1 MTLYC
6 DKYTVTFRLIVS
18 FQEDVVTLTGQ
29 PEVSNTPDPSSR
41 PETNGGAR
49 TDSGTAAV
57 QKLAPL
63 NVTHRPAAITAE
75 REKGDN
81 ENSRAIQP
89 GDPYSS
95 LPCSENAVAA
105 TASSSTTGIATGQRN
120 DEDVFPSNETAK
132 PAGAIQR
139 QHGGKDGETQ
149 RQAGHEDS
157 GPPSASTGTPSDAA
171 LGSSSSSPQR
181 RAGHEDSSALSGAL
195 LGSSSSPPGGAA
207 PPGGAEGEA
216 GASSQS
222 SQPGPDADDTQD
234 LSQRSNPPARPKR
247 SRRVAAKKWN
257 TAGDL
262 EQAEVQPNRFV
273 FLSVP
278 SCGFW
283 QNALWFTFRS
293 SLINR
298 LSLCCAGD
306 LMMMMW
312 GLTYVLRCQAD
323 ILLIRV

>member
-1 MTLYC
+1 MILYC
-6 DKYTVTFRLIVS
+6 DKHTITFRLIVS

-29 PEVSNTPDPSSR
+29 PEVSDTPDASSR

-49 TDSGTAAV
+49 TDSGSAAV
-57 QKLAPL
+57 EKLAPL
-63 NVTHRPAAITAE
+63 NVTHRPAASTAE

-89 GDPYSS
+89 GDPCSA
-95 LPCSENAVAA
+95 LPCSEDAVAA
-105 TASSSTTGIATGQRN
+105 TVSSSSTTGIATGQGN

-132 PAGAIQR
+132 PAGATQR

-157 GPPSASTGTPSDAA
+157 GPPSASTGTHSDAA
-171 LGSSSSSPQR
+171 MGSSSSPQR
-181 RAGHEDSSALSGAL
+181 RAGHEDSSAPSGAQ

-222 SQPGPDADDTQD
+222 SQPDGDDTQD
-234 LSQRSNPPARPKR
+234 LSPRSNPPAKR

-257 TAGDL
+257 TAGDFD
-262 EQAEVQPNRFV
+262 QAEVQPNRFV
-273 FLSVP
+273 FLSVL

-283 QNALWFTFRS
+283 QNAL
-293 SLINR
+293 
-298 LSLCCAGD
+298 
-306 LMMMMW
+306 
-312 GLTYVLRCQAD
+312 
-323 ILLIRV
+323 

>member
-1 MTLYC
+1 M
-6 DKYTVTFRLIVS
+6 
-18 FQEDVVTLTGQ
+18 TLTGQ
-29 PEVSNTPDPSSR
+29 PEVSDTPDPSSR
-41 PETNGGAR
+41 PETTGGAQ

-57 QKLAPL
+57 QILAPL
-63 NVTHRPAAITAE
+63 NVTHRPAASTSE

-81 ENSRAIQP
+81 ANSRAIQP
-89 GDPYSS
+89 GDPSS
-95 LPCSENAVAA
+95 ALPCNEDAV
-105 TASSSTTGIATGQRN
+105 ASSSPTGIATGQGN

-132 PAGAIQR
+132 PAGASQR

-157 GPPSASTGTPSDAA
+157 GPPSTSTGTPSDAA

-181 RAGHEDSSALSGAL
+181 RAGHEDSSAPSGAL

-216 GASSQS
+216 GAASQS

-234 LSQRSNPPARPKR
+234 LSRRSNPPARPKR

-257 TAGDL
+257 TAGDFD
-262 EQAEVQPNRFV
+262 QVEVQPNRFV
-273 FLSVP
+273 FLSVRQ

-298 LSLCCAGD
+298 LSLCCVGD

-312 GLTYVLRCQAD
+312 GLTYVLRCRAD
-323 ILLIRV
+323 ILLIRG